1 MICYAVPVLAN
12 QYISTQKDL
21 LYFKFSAEF
30 NEFTHTDSNLKIA
43 MTYQR
48 LKTYATH
55 RSGSEG

>member
-30 NEFTHTDSNLKIA
+30 NEFTHSKNN
-43 MTYQR
+43 
-48 LKTYATH
+48 
-55 RSGSEG
+55 